1 MTIPARLCISLLF
14 AVASTFAHAH
24 ASRAE
29 QFASIRVSAL
39 GHQEIFE
46 DVIWQKKDGR
56 DGSIDTSIASA
67 FIDVP
72 SPTPPKLILDIKPAR
87 SAAKVSVR
95 QRSVTFL
102 EVGAE
107 GPHSVVGGSE
117 QRSGWTPLKA
127 YAPGR
132 FMVLKTVRQKIRL
145 RPALFAKAFATESE
159 WLALAKTCKSPDDGA
174 CYTITDPEF
183 EVTVTSANGQVT
195 RKVVRV
201 FTPDGC

>member
-1 MTIPARLCISLLF
+1 MIIRACLCVALVF
-14 AVASTFAHAH
+14 AFSNNFAQAQTL
-24 ASRAE
+24 RAE
-29 QFASIRVSAL
+29 KFASVRVSAL
-39 GHQEIFE
+39 GHQKIFE
-46 DVIWQKKDGR
+46 DVVWQKKDGR
-56 DGSIDTSIASA
+56 DGSIDTGIASA
-67 FIDVP
+67 FIEVP

-87 SAAKVSVR
+87 SAAKVAVR

-107 GPHSVVGGSE
+107 GPHAVIAGSE

-132 FMVLKTVRQKIRL
+132 FMVLKTVRQKISL

-195 RKVVRV
+195 RKIVRV